1 MNKSTLLP
9 AIKKVFL
16 DLKGADEYH
25 IFWNL
30 KNNKLILSS
39 YVVAFGS
46 TTVSTV
52 CINELDMEDS
62 FFIIREPKKLLNLLN
77 IKEEE
82 LNMTIDKNVIKIKDS
97 NFTSTFILCDPDSV
111 SQRVPDI
118 DEPGQYDLM
127 VKLNEGFSD
136 RFLKAKK
143 ANNSEIFSVLIEK
156 GILKYTVGDD
166 NSYSNQISFTSN
178 GIYLFDMS
186 KLLFSSDII
195 EEIFERN
202 KDAEGTMVI
211 FADGLMKI
219 EFEDSKIKSKY
230 YLIALDTL

>member
-143 ANNSEIFSVLIEK
+143 ANNSEIFSICILNNKLFILYYIILIFK
-156 GILKYTVGDD
+156 
-166 NSYSNQISFTSN
+166 
-178 GIYLFDMS
+178 
-186 KLLFSSDII
+186 
-195 EEIFERN
+195 
-202 KDAEGTMVI
+202 
-211 FADGLMKI
+211 
-219 EFEDSKIKSKY
+219 
-230 YLIALDTL
+230 